1 MMFLSRKRNKKSRFK
16 LFSGNPTSASWGT
29 LIPTNVTRVVAGDD
43 FSFQPG
49 VGVQALPVVAPFMG
63 NVCVKKEYFFIPDR
77 IYNIDRQLN
86 FQGVTDTPNTVYKP
100 SMAPPIPFDISVAS
114 GETISIEV
122 SDVQTAYP
130 VGSLSA
136 IVGPGSLADYMGE
149 APGSLV
155 TGVIDLT
162 PYVGY
167 IDIYYNYYL
176 NQQYDLVPT
185 SLAGTVSDS
194 AMEYPFYLPVSALE
208 IYLRTIKTTPN
219 TSPAIREDESVSYST
234 NVSAALKAVG
244 AMGPVDFGMFGWS
257 FFTGRQSLF
266 QRGFP
271 SYYLEAWLKTSSFTD
286 AAVDVSTSGNS
297 VSMRNITFASRMQ
310 RYMDLAFA
318 GGGRNSDFYE
328 SQFDVKLSQDNT
340 CPAFLGSDS
349 FDMNVNTL
357 YQTTGFDDNSSPLGS
372 FSGQLS
378 GGTRFRRRNYH
389 FNDDGYFME
398 ITSIVPRVYYPSY
411 INPTSRQIS
420 LGQQYAPALDNIA
433 MQGLKASTVFG
444 EVQSL
449 GATNPSYANAALT
462 IPGFK
467 LQAVNYVGYEPAWSE
482 LMTAVSKPHGRLCND
497 LDYWVLSRDYGRN
510 ISHVMDSPAYSDF
523 IKAAGTYVDELSL
536 QRLTAFFKRIYVS
549 PSSCPYILCG
559 DFNYVFYDQRPTAE
573 NFILDNV
580 ADIVVFREKSKVNVA
595 TTL

>member
-1 MMFLSRKRNKKSRFK
+1 MAMMFLSRKRNKKSRFK

-29 LIPTNVTRVVAGDD
+29 LIPTNVTRVIAGDD

-49 VGVQALPVVAPFMG
+49 VGVQALPIVAPFMG

-77 IYNIDRQLN
+77 IYNIERQLN

-100 SMAPPIPFDISVAS
+100 SMAPPIPFDITAAA
-114 GETISIEV
+114 GAPIAFKV
-122 SDVQTAYP
+122 SEVQTKLP
-130 VGSLSA
+130 LGSLGD

-149 APGSLV
+149 APGSIV
-155 TGVIDLT
+155 AGVIDLT
-162 PYVGY
+162 PYIGY

-176 NQQYDLVPT
+176 NQQYNLVPT

-194 AMEYPFYLPVSALE
+194 SLEYPYYLSVSQLE
-208 IYLRTIKTTPN
+208 NYLRTIKTTPN
-219 TSPAIREDESVSYST
+219 TFPAVRENDGVSYST
-234 NVSAALKAVG
+234 NVNAALSA
-244 AMGPVDFGMFGWS
+244 VDFKVFNWA

-266 QRGFP
+266 QRAFP

-286 AAVDVSTSGNS
+286 AAVNVSTSGNS
-297 VSMRNITFASRMQ
+297 VSMRNITFSSRMQ

-328 SQFDVKLSQDNT
+328 SQFDVKLDQDNT

-357 YQTTGFDDNSSPLGS
+357 YQTTGFEDNSSPLGS

-449 GATNPSYANAALT
+449 GATTPTYASNILT
-462 IPGFK
+462 VPGFK
-467 LQAVNYVGYEPAWSE
+467 LQDVNYVGYEPAWSE

-510 ISHVMDSPAYSDF
+510 LSHVMDSVAYGDF
-523 IKAAGTYVDELSL
+523 ASAAGSKIDELSL

-559 DFNYVFYDQRPTAE
+559 DFNYVFYDQRATAE

>member
-29 LIPTNVTRVVAGDD
+29 LIPTNVTRVIAGDD

-49 VGVQALPVVAPFMG
+49 VGMQALPIVAPFLG

-100 SMAPPIPFDISVAS
+100 SMAPPIPFDISTPS
-114 GETISIEV
+114 GDAIAFSV
-122 SDVQTAYP
+122 STLQTDAP
-130 VGSLSA
+130 DESLGC

-149 APGSLV
+149 APGSVV

-162 PYVGY
+162 PYIGY

-176 NQQYDLVPT
+176 NQQYNLVPT

-194 AMEYPFYLPVSALE
+194 AMEYPYFLDVSELE
-208 IYLRTIKTTPN
+208 NYLRTIKTTPN
-219 TSPAIREDESVSYST
+219 TSPAIREDNSASYST
-234 NVSAALKAVG
+234 NVQAALNAVG
-244 AMGPVDFGMFGWS
+244 SSAFLWN

-271 SYYLEAWLKTSSFTD
+271 AYYLEAWLKTSSFTD
-286 AAVDVSTSGNS
+286 AAVDISTSGNS

-328 SQFDVKLSQDNT
+328 SQFDVKLGQDNT

-357 YQTTGFDDNSSPLGS
+357 YQTTGFEDSSSPLGA

-444 EVQSL
+444 EIQSF
-449 GATNPSYANAALT
+449 GSTNPTYSDS
-462 IPGFK
+462 IFVVPGFQ
-467 LQAVNYVGYEPAWSE
+467 LQNDNYIGYEPAWSE

-510 ISHVMDSPAYSDF
+510 LSSVMDTPAYSAF
-523 IKAAGTYVDELSL
+523 IKAAGSHVDELSL

-559 DFNYVFYDQRPTAE
+559 DFNYVFYDQRATAE

>member
-49 VGVQALPVVAPFMG
+49 VGVQALPIVAPFMG

-77 IYNIDRQLN
+77 IYNVDRQLN

-100 SMAPPIPFDISVAS
+100 SMAPPIPFDISTPS
-114 GETISIEV
+114 GGAISIPT
-122 SDVQTAYP
+122 SDLVTNLP
-130 VGSLSA
+130 HGSLGE
-136 IVGPGSLADYMGE
+136 IVAPGSLADYMGE
-149 APGSLV
+149 APGSIV

-162 PYVGY
+162 PYIGY
-167 IDIYYNYYL
+167 IDIYYNYYV
-176 NQQYDLVPT
+176 NQQYDLIPT
-185 SLAGTVSDS
+185 ALAGTVSDR
-194 AMEYPFYLPVSALE
+194 ALEYPYYLNVTDVE
-208 IYLRTIKTTPN
+208 TYLRTIKTKSIF
-219 TSPAIREDESVSYST
+219 SPAVRDGSTVSYST
-234 NVSAALKAVG
+234 NVAAALNAVD
-244 AMGPVDFGMFGWS
+244 AAESDLFGWT

-266 QRGFP
+266 QRAFP

-310 RYMDLAFA
+310 RYIDLAFA

-328 SQFDVKLSQDNT
+328 SQFDVKLNQDNT

-349 FDMNVNTL
+349 YDMNVNTL
-357 YQTTGFDDNSSPLGS
+357 YQTTGFEDNSSPLGA

-411 INPTSRQIS
+411 VNPTSRQIS

-433 MQGLKASTVFG
+433 MQGLKVSTVFG
-444 EVQSL
+444 EVQNVGVL
-449 GATNPSYANAALT
+449 NQKYANGSLD

-467 LQAVNYVGYEPAWSE
+467 LQDSKYVGYEPAWSE

-497 LDYWVLSRDYGRN
+497 LDYWVLARDYGRTL
-510 ISHVMDSPAYSDF
+510 SYVMDSTAYGDF
-523 IKAAGTYVDELSL
+523 ISAAGVHIDELSL

-559 DFNYVFYDQRPTAE
+559 DFNYVFYDQRATAE
-573 NFILDNV
+573 NFVLDNV

>member
-49 VGVQALPVVAPFMG
+49 VGVQALPIVAPFLG

-77 IYNIDRQLN
+77 IYNIERQLN
-86 FQGVTDTPNTVYKP
+86 FQGITDAPNTVYKP
-100 SMAPPIPFDISVAS
+100 SMAPPIPFDINLQA
-114 GETISIEV
+114 GDKIDISV
-122 SDVQTAYP
+122 SDVSSNLPTKNF
-130 VGSLSA
+130 GC

-149 APGSLV
+149 APGSIV
-155 TGVIDLT
+155 AGVIDLT
-162 PYVGY
+162 PYIGY

-194 AMEYPFYLPVSALE
+194 ALEYPYYLSVSELE
-208 IYLRTIKTTPN
+208 GYLRTIKTTPN
-219 TSPAIREDESVSYST
+219 TYPAVREDSSFSYST
-234 NVSAALKAVG
+234 NVAAAMKVVG
-244 AMGPVDFGMFGWS
+244 SQAFSWY
-257 FFTGRQSLF
+257 FFTSRASLF

-271 SYYLEAWLKTSSFTD
+271 SYYLEAWLKTSSFVD
-286 AAVDVSTSGNS
+286 AAVDVSASGNS

-318 GGGRNSDFYE
+318 GGGRNSEFYE
-328 SQFDVKLSQDNT
+328 SQFDVKLDQDNA

-357 YQTTGFDDNSSPLGS
+357 YQTTGFEDNSSPLGS

-411 INPTSRQIS
+411 VNPTSRQIS

-449 GATNPSYANAALT
+449 GATNPTYVNSVLS

-467 LQAVNYVGYEPAWSE
+467 VQSLDYVGYEPAWSE

-510 ISHVMDSPAYSDF
+510 LSHVMDSAAYGNFVS
-523 IKAAGTYVDELSL
+523 AAGSYVDELSL
-536 QRLTAFFKRIYVS
+536 QRLTAFLKRIYIS

-559 DFNYVFYDQRPTAE
+559 DFNYVFYDQRATAE

>member
-1 MMFLSRKRNKKSRFK
+1 MAMMFLSRKRNKKSRFK
-16 LFSGNPTSASWGT
+16 LFSGSPTSASWGT
-29 LIPTNVTRVVAGDD
+29 LIPTNVTRVIAGDD

-49 VGVQALPVVAPFMG
+49 VGVQALPIVAPFMG
-63 NVCVKKEYFFIPDR
+63 NVCIKKEYFFIPDR
-77 IYNIDRQLN
+77 IYNVERQLN
-86 FQGVTDTPNTVYKP
+86 FQGVTDTPNAVYKP
-100 SMAPPIPFDISVAS
+100 SMAPPIPFDIGNPS
-114 GETISIEV
+114 GGKIDISV
-122 SDVQTAYP
+122 SDLQTDQP
-130 VGSLSA
+130 LKSLGY

-149 APGSLV
+149 APGSIV

-162 PYVGY
+162 PYIGY
-167 IDIYYNYYL
+167 MDIYYNYYL
-176 NQQYDLVPT
+176 NQQYDLIPT
-185 SLAGTVSDS
+185 SLAGTVADS
-194 AMEYPFYLPVSALE
+194 VLEYPYYLTVSELE
-208 IYLRTIKTTPN
+208 VYLRTIKTISN
-219 TSPAIREDESVSYST
+219 ISPAVRADDSVSYST
-234 NVSAALKAVG
+234 NVQAALDAVKSE
-244 AMGPVDFGMFGWS
+244 AFGWN

-271 SYYLEAWLKTSSFTD
+271 SYYLEAWLKTSSFVD

-328 SQFDVKLSQDNT
+328 SQFDVKLNQDST
-340 CPAFLGSDS
+340 CPVFLGSDS

-357 YQTTGFDDNSSPLGS
+357 YQTTGFEDSSSPLGA

-444 EVQSL
+444 EVQNV
-449 GATNPSYANAALT
+449 GVQNQSYANSVFT

-467 LQAVNYVGYEPAWSE
+467 MQNLNYVGYEPAWSE

-510 ISHVMDSPAYSDF
+510 LSYIMDTPAYQEF
-523 IKAAGTYVDELSL
+523 IAAAVPHADELSL
-536 QRLTAFFKRIYVS
+536 QRLTAFFKRIYVN

-559 DFNYVFYDQRPTAE
+559 DFNYVFYDQRATAE

>member
-29 LIPTNVTRVVAGDD
+29 LIPTNVTRVIAGDD

-49 VGVQALPVVAPFMG
+49 VGVQALPIVAPFMG

-77 IYNIDRQLN
+77 IYNVDRQLN

-100 SMAPPIPFDISVAS
+100 SIAPPIPFDTSISS
-114 GETISIEV
+114 GAPINISV
-122 SDVQTAYP
+122 SDVQTDFP
-130 VGSLSA
+130 LGTLGD

-149 APGSLV
+149 APGSIV
-155 TGVIDLT
+155 TSVIDLT
-162 PYVGY
+162 PYIGY

-176 NQQYDLVPT
+176 NQQYDLAPT

-194 AMEYPFYLPVSALE
+194 ALEYPYYLTVSELE
-208 IYLRTIKTTPN
+208 TYLRNIKTKSI
-219 TSPAIREDESVSYST
+219 TSPAVRTGKTVSYSA
-234 NVSAALKAVG
+234 NVRDALNAVG
-244 AMGPVDFGMFGWS
+244 SRAFTWS

-266 QRGFP
+266 QRSFP
-271 SYYLEAWLKTSSFTD
+271 SYYLEAWLKTSSFVD

-349 FDMNVNTL
+349 FDMNVNAL
-357 YQTTGFDDNSSPLGS
+357 YQTTGFEDNSSPLGA

-444 EVQSL
+444 EVQNL
-449 GATNPSYANAALT
+449 GATAVSYANYTLT
-462 IPGFK
+462 VPGFK
-467 LQAVNYVGYEPAWSE
+467 TQDLNYVGYEPAWSE

-510 ISHVMDSPAYSDF
+510 LASVMDSKAYGDF
-523 IKAAGTYVDELSL
+523 ISAAGVYVDELSL

>member
-49 VGVQALPVVAPFMG
+49 VGVQALPIVAPFMG
-63 NVCVKKEYFFIPDR
+63 SVCVKKEYFFIPDR
-77 IYNIDRQLN
+77 IYNVDRQLN

-100 SMAPPIPFDISVAS
+100 SMAPPIPFDVSLPTGDKVDIR
-114 GETISIEV
+114 V
-122 SDVQTAYP
+122 SDVQTDLPEA
-130 VGSLSA
+130 SLGF

-149 APGSLV
+149 APGSIV
-155 TGVIDLT
+155 AGVIDLT
-162 PYVGY
+162 PYIGY

-176 NQQYDLVPT
+176 NQQYNLVPT
-185 SLAGTVSDS
+185 SLAGTVADS
-194 AMEYPFYLPVSALE
+194 ALVYPYFLEVSELE
-208 IYLRTIKTTPN
+208 NYLRTIKTTPN
-219 TSPAIREDESVSYST
+219 TSPAIREDDGASYST
-234 NVSAALKAVG
+234 NVGAALNAINSE
-244 AMGPVDFGMFGWS
+244 AFLWN

-286 AAVDVSTSGNS
+286 AAVDVSVSGNS

-357 YQTTGFDDNSSPLGS
+357 YQTTGFEDSSSPLGA

-444 EVQSL
+444 EVQNL
-449 GATNPSYANAALT
+449 GANSVTYANFILS

-467 LQAVNYVGYEPAWSE
+467 AEHLNYVGYEPAWSE
-482 LMTAVSKPHGRLCND
+482 LMTAVSKPHGRLCGD

-510 ISHVMDSPAYSDF
+510 LVSVMDTPAYRDF

-573 NFILDNV
+573 NFVLDNV

>member
-49 VGVQALPVVAPFMG
+49 VGVQALPIVAPFMG
-63 NVCVKKEYFFIPDR
+63 NVSVRKEYFFIPDR
-77 IYNIDRQLN
+77 IYNVERQLN

-100 SMAPPIPFDISVAS
+100 SMAPPIPFEISSVS
-114 GETISIEV
+114 GGAVVISV
-122 SDVQTAYP
+122 SDVQTNVP
-130 VGSLSA
+130 SGSLGE

-149 APGSLV
+149 APGSIV

-162 PYVGY
+162 PYIGY

-185 SLAGTVSDS
+185 SLAGTVSDR
-194 AMEYPFYLPVSALE
+194 AMEYPYYLSVSQLE
-208 IYLRTIKTTPN
+208 NYLLAIKTKPN
-219 TSPAIREDESVSYST
+219 TFPAIREDSSASYSA
-234 NVSAALKAVG
+234 NVEAALKAVDYK
-244 AMGPVDFGMFGWS
+244 VFDWD

-286 AAVDVSTSGNS
+286 AAIDVSTSGNS

-310 RYMDLAFA
+310 RYVDLAFA

-328 SQFDVKLSQDNT
+328 SQFDVKLNQDNT

-357 YQTTGFDDNSSPLGS
+357 YQTTGFEDNSSPLGA

-444 EVQSL
+444 EVQNIGVL
-449 GATNPSYANAALT
+449 NPSYADNAFT
-462 IPGFK
+462 VPGFK
-467 LQAVNYVGYEPAWSE
+467 LQESQYVGYEPAWSE

-497 LDYWVLSRDYGRN
+497 LDYWVLSRDYGR
-510 ISHVMDSPAYSDF
+510 SLSYVMDSVPYHNF
-523 IKAAGTYVDELSL
+523 ISAAGSNIDELSL
-536 QRLTAFFKRIYVS
+536 QRLATFFRRIYVS

-559 DFNYVFYDQRPTAE
+559 DFNYVFYDQRATAE

>member
-29 LIPTNVTRVVAGDD
+29 LIPTNVTRVIAGDD

-49 VGVQALPVVAPFMG
+49 VGVQALPIVAPFMG

-77 IYNIDRQLN
+77 IYNVDRQLN

-100 SMAPPIPFDISVAS
+100 SIAPPIPFDTGNPSGGKLDIS
-114 GETISIEV
+114 V
-122 SDVQTAYP
+122 SDVQTDFP
-130 VGSLSA
+130 LGSLSSV
-136 IVGPGSLADYMGE
+136 VGPGSLADYMGE
-149 APGSLV
+149 APGSIV
-155 TGVIDLT
+155 TGVVDLT
-162 PYVGY
+162 PYIGY

-185 SLAGTVSDS
+185 SLAGTVSDREE
-194 AMEYPFYLPVSALE
+194 EYPYYLTVSELE
-208 IYLRTIKTTPN
+208 TYLRNIKTKSII
-219 TSPAIREDESVSYST
+219 SPAIREDNSVSYST
-234 NVSAALKAVG
+234 NVAAALNAVGSAA
-244 AMGPVDFGMFGWS
+244 FYWS

-271 SYYLEAWLKTSSFTD
+271 SYYLEAWLKTSSFVD

-328 SQFDVKLSQDNT
+328 SQFDVKLNQDNT

-357 YQTTGFDDNSSPLGS
+357 YQTTGFEDNSSPLGA

-444 EVQSL
+444 EVQNV
-449 GATNPSYANAALT
+449 GTNTTSYANSTLT

-467 LQAVNYVGYEPAWSE
+467 IQNLNYVGYEPAWSE

-510 ISHVMDSPAYSDF
+510 LSYIMDSKAYSDF
-523 IKAAGTYVDELSL
+523 VSAAGTYVDELSL
-536 QRLTAFFKRIYVS
+536 QRLTALFKRIYVS

-573 NFILDNV
+573 NFVLDNV

>member
-29 LIPTNVTRVVAGDD
+29 LIPTNVTRVIAGDD

-49 VGVQALPVVAPFMG
+49 VGVQALPIVAPFMG

-77 IYNIDRQLN
+77 IYNVDRQLN

-100 SMAPPIPFDISVAS
+100 SIAPPIPFDTSVAL
-114 GETISIEV
+114 GDTIDIAV
-122 SDVQTAYP
+122 TDMQTDLP
-130 VGSLSA
+130 EGSLST

-149 APGSLV
+149 APGSIV
-155 TGVIDLT
+155 AGIVDLT
-162 PYVGY
+162 PYIGY

-194 AMEYPFYLPVSALE
+194 AMDYPYYLSVSQLE
-208 IYLRTIKTTPN
+208 VYLRTIKTVRN
-219 TSPAIREDESVSYST
+219 TFPATRESASESYSS
-234 NVSAALKAVG
+234 NVVAALDALDYKAF
-244 AMGPVDFGMFGWS
+244 DWKY
-257 FFTGRQSLF
+257 FTGRQSLF

-271 SYYLEAWLKTSSFTD
+271 SYYLEAWLKTSSFVD
-286 AAVDVSTSGNS
+286 AAVDVSASGNS

-328 SQFDVKLSQDNT
+328 SQFDVKLNQDNT

-357 YQTTGFDDNSSPLGS
+357 YQTTGFEDSSSPLGA

-449 GATNPSYANAALT
+449 GSTTAIYVNAKLT

-467 LQAVNYVGYEPAWSE
+467 LQDLNYVGYEPAWSE

-510 ISHVMDSPAYSDF
+510 ISSVMDTPAYKQF
-523 IKAAGTYVDELSL
+523 ITAAGSHVDELAL

-573 NFILDNV
+573 NFVLDNV

>member
-49 VGVQALPVVAPFMG
+49 VGVQALPIVAPFMG

-100 SMAPPIPFDISVAS
+100 SIAPPIPFDISVAS
-114 GETISIEV
+114 GESIDIRV
-122 SDVQTAYP
+122 FDVQTNLPLGAL
-130 VGSLSA
+130 GD
-136 IVGPGSLADYMGE
+136 IVGPSSLADYMGE
-149 APGSLV
+149 APGSIV

-162 PYVGY
+162 PYIGY

-185 SLAGTVSDS
+185 SLAGTVSDT
-194 AMEYPFYLPVSALE
+194 AMEYPYYLTVSELE
-208 IYLRTIKTTPN
+208 TYLRTIKTQPN
-219 TSPAIREDESVSYST
+219 ISPAIREDDSVSYST
-234 NVSAALKAVG
+234 NVQAALNA
-244 AMGPVDFGMFGWS
+244 VDFKAFTWN

-271 SYYLEAWLKTSSFTD
+271 AYYLEAWLKTSSFTD
-286 AAVDVSTSGNS
+286 AAIDVSTSGNS

-349 FDMNVNTL
+349 FDMNVNAL
-357 YQTTGFDDNSSPLGS
+357 YQTTGFDDSSSPLGS

-444 EVQSL
+444 EVQNI
-449 GATNPSYANAALT
+449 GAVDVSYNNHILT

-467 LQAVNYVGYEPAWSE
+467 TQDLDYVGYEPAWSE

-497 LDYWVLSRDYGRN
+497 LDYWVVSRDYGRN
-510 ISHVMDSPAYSDF
+510 LSSVMDSKAYGDF
-523 IKAAGTYVDELSL
+523 IAAAGTGIDELSL

-559 DFNYVFYDQRPTAE
+559 DFNYVFYDQRATAE
-573 NFILDNV
+573 NFVLDNV

>member
-49 VGVQALPVVAPFMG
+49 VGVQALPIVAPFMG

-77 IYNIDRQLN
+77 IYNVDRQLN

-100 SMAPPIPFDISVAS
+100 SMAPQIPFNIGIPSDAIAFSVS
-114 GETISIEV
+114 SL
-122 SDVQTAYP
+122 QTDLP
-130 VGSLSA
+130 GGSLGS

-149 APGSLV
+149 APGSIV

-162 PYVGY
+162 PYIGY

-194 AMEYPFYLPVSALE
+194 AMEYPYYLSVSELE
-208 IYLRTIKTTPN
+208 NYLRTIKTTPN
-219 TSPAIREDESVSYST
+219 TFPAIREDNSASYST
-234 NVSAALKAVG
+234 NVDAALKAVSSE
-244 AMGPVDFGMFGWS
+244 AFLWN

-286 AAVDVSTSGNS
+286 AAVDISTSGNS

-357 YQTTGFDDNSSPLGS
+357 YQTTGFEDSSSPLGA

-449 GATNPSYANAALT
+449 GATNSTYSGNVLVV
-462 IPGFK
+462 PGFTVQN
-467 LQAVNYVGYEPAWSE
+467 LNYVGYEPAWSE

-510 ISHVMDSPAYSDF
+510 LASVMDSKAYRDF
-523 IKAAGTYVDELSL
+523 IAAAGTGVNELAL

-559 DFNYVFYDQRPTAE
+559 DFNYVFYDQRATAE
-573 NFILDNV
+573 NFVLDNV

>member
-29 LIPTNVTRVVAGDD
+29 LIPTNVTRVIAGDD

-49 VGVQALPVVAPFMG
+49 VGVQALPIVAPFMG
-63 NVCVKKEYFFIPDR
+63 SVCVKKEYFFIPDR
-77 IYNIDRQLN
+77 IYNVDRQLN
-86 FQGVTDTPNTVYKP
+86 FQGVTDAPNTVYKP
-100 SMAPPIPFDISVAS
+100 SMAPPIPFDITSSSGDTIIFSV
-114 GETISIEV
+114 GTL
-122 SDVQTAYP
+122 QTDAP
-130 VGSLSA
+130 GGSLGQ

-149 APGSLV
+149 APGSIV

-162 PYVGY
+162 PYIGY
-167 IDIYYNYYL
+167 LDIYYNYYL

-194 AMEYPFYLPVSALE
+194 MLDYPYYLSVSDLE
-208 IYLRTIKTTPN
+208 GYLRTIKTTPN
-219 TSPAIREDESVSYST
+219 TSPAVRADDSASYST
-234 NVSAALKAVG
+234 NVDAALKTINSEA
-244 AMGPVDFGMFGWS
+244 FSWN

-271 SYYLEAWLKTSSFTD
+271 SYYLEAWLKTSSFVN

-328 SQFDVKLSQDNT
+328 SQFDVKLNQDNT

-357 YQTTGFDDNSSPLGS
+357 YQTTGFEDSTSPLGA

-444 EVQSL
+444 EVQNL
-449 GATNPSYANAALT
+449 GATNPTYTDHNFVV
-462 IPGFK
+462 PGFK
-467 LQAVNYVGYEPAWSE
+467 TQSLNYVGYEPAWSE

-510 ISHVMDSPAYSDF
+510 ISHIMDTPAYEQF
-523 IKAAGTYVDELSL
+523 ISAAGTHINELSL
-536 QRLTAFFKRIYVS
+536 QRLTAFFKRIYIS

-559 DFNYVFYDQRPTAE
+559 DFNYVFYDQRSTAE
-573 NFILDNV
+573 NFVLDNV

>member
-29 LIPTNVTRVVAGDD
+29 LIPTNLTRVIAGDD

-49 VGVQALPVVAPFMG
+49 VGVQALPIVAPFLG

-77 IYNIDRQLN
+77 IYNIERQLN

-100 SMAPPIPFDISVAS
+100 SMAPPIPFDIANPS
-114 GETISIEV
+114 GAAVSFSV
-122 SDVQTAYP
+122 SDLQTNLP
-130 VGSLSA
+130 GESFGSVVA
-136 IVGPGSLADYMGE
+136 PGSLADYMGE
-149 APGSLV
+149 APGSIV
-155 TGVIDLT
+155 TGVVDLT

-167 IDIYYNYYL
+167 LDIYYNYYL
-176 NQQYDLVPT
+176 NQQYNLAPT
-185 SLAGTVSDS
+185 SLAGTESES
-194 AMEYPFYLPVSALE
+194 AVEYPYYLDVSELE

-219 TSPAIREDESVSYST
+219 TSPAIREDSSVSYST
-234 NVSAALKAVG
+234 NVGAAVKALSARAFTW
-244 AMGPVDFGMFGWS
+244 D

-266 QRGFP
+266 QRSFP
-271 SYYLEAWLKTSSFTD
+271 SYYLEAWLKTSHFTD

-328 SQFDVKLSQDNT
+328 SQFDVKLDQDNT

-357 YQTTGFDDNSSPLGS
+357 YQTTGFEDNSSPLGA

-449 GATNPSYANAALT
+449 GAPDPSFNNSVFAV
-462 IPGFK
+462 PGFK
-467 LQAVNYVGYEPAWSE
+467 LQNINYVGYEPAWSE

-510 ISHVMDSPAYSDF
+510 LSSVMDTPAYRDF
-523 IKAAGTYVDELSL
+523 VSAAGSYIDELSL

-559 DFNYVFYDQRPTAE
+559 DFNYVFYDQRATAE

>member
-49 VGVQALPVVAPFMG
+49 VGVQALPIVAPFMG

-77 IYNIDRQLN
+77 IYNVDRQLN
-86 FQGVTDTPNTVYKP
+86 FQGVTDVPNTVYKP
-100 SMAPPIPFDISVAS
+100 SVAPPVPFDIYNSA
-114 GETISIEV
+114 GAKIDISV
-122 SDVQTAYP
+122 SDVQTDLP
-130 VGSLSA
+130 LGSLGN
-136 IVGPGSLADYMGE
+136 IVAPGSLADYMGE
-149 APGSLV
+149 APGSIV
-155 TGVIDLT
+155 TGVVDLT
-162 PYVGY
+162 PYIGY

-194 AMEYPFYLPVSALE
+194 ANEYPYYLSVFELE
-208 IYLRTIKTTPN
+208 TYLRNIKTKSN
-219 TSPAIREDESVSYST
+219 TSPAVRESTSASYST
-234 NVSAALKAVG
+234 NVQAALNAVDSE
-244 AMGPVDFGMFGWS
+244 AFTWN

-266 QRGFP
+266 QRGFS
-271 SYYLEAWLKTSSFTD
+271 SYYLEAWLKTSSFTN
-286 AAVDVSTSGNS
+286 AAVDVSTSGS
-297 VSMRNITFASRMQ
+297 TVSMRNITFASRMQ

-357 YQTTGFDDNSSPLGS
+357 YQTTGFEDNSSPLGA

-411 INPTSRQIS
+411 INPTSRQIC

-433 MQGLKASTVFG
+433 MQGLKTSTVFG
-444 EVQSL
+444 EVQNL
-449 GATNPSYANAALT
+449 GTVTTSYANSVLS

-467 LQAVNYVGYEPAWSE
+467 MAGNKYVGYEPAWSE

-510 ISHVMDSPAYSDF
+510 LSYVMDSKAYGDF
-523 IKAAGTYVDELSL
+523 VSAAGTHVDELSL

-559 DFNYVFYDQRPTAE
+559 DFNYVFYDQRATAE
-573 NFILDNV
+573 NFVLDNV

>member
-29 LIPTNVTRVVAGDD
+29 LIPTNLTRVIAGDD

-49 VGVQALPVVAPFMG
+49 VGVQALPIVAPFMG

-77 IYNIDRQLN
+77 IYNIERQLN

-100 SMAPPIPFDISVAS
+100 SMAPPIPFDTSVAS
-114 GETISIEV
+114 GEEVSIPV
-122 SDVQTAYP
+122 SDVQTNLPLGAL
-130 VGSLSA
+130 GD
-136 IVGPGSLADYMGE
+136 IVAPGSLADYMGE
-149 APGSLV
+149 APGSIV
-155 TGVIDLT
+155 TGVLDLT
-162 PYVGY
+162 PYIGY

-194 AMEYPFYLPVSALE
+194 ALEYPYYLTVSDLE
-208 IYLRTIKTTPN
+208 NYLRTIKTTPN
-219 TSPAIREDESVSYST
+219 TSPAIREDDSASYST
-234 NVSAALKAVG
+234 NVEAALKAVAFG
-244 AMGPVDFGMFGWS
+244 AFDWH

-266 QRGFP
+266 QRAFP
-271 SYYLEAWLKTSSFTD
+271 SYYLEVWLKTSSFTD

-318 GGGRNSDFYE
+318 GGSRNSDFYE
-328 SQFDVKLSQDNT
+328 SQFDVKLDQDNT

-357 YQTTGFDDNSSPLGS
+357 YQTTGFEDNSSPLGA

-449 GATNPSYANAALT
+449 GATNPTFATNSLVV
-462 IPGFK
+462 PGFK
-467 LQAVNYVGYEPAWSE
+467 TQDLNYVGYEPAWSE

-510 ISHVMDSPAYSDF
+510 LSHVMDSVAYGDF
-523 IKAAGTYVDELSL
+523 VSAAGSYIDELSL

-559 DFNYVFYDQRPTAE
+559 DFNYVFYDQRATAE

>member
-49 VGVQALPVVAPFMG
+49 VGVQALPIVAPFMG
-63 NVCVKKEYFFIPDR
+63 SVCVKKEYFFIPDR
-77 IYNIDRQLN
+77 IYNVDRQLN

-100 SMAPPIPFDISVAS
+100 SIAPPIPFDISVAS
-114 GETISIEV
+114 GEVIDIPV
-122 SDVQTAYP
+122 SDVQTNLPPGAL
-130 VGSLSA
+130 GD
-136 IVGPGSLADYMGE
+136 IVGPSSLADYMGE
-149 APGSLV
+149 APGSIV

-162 PYVGY
+162 PYIGY

-194 AMEYPFYLPVSALE
+194 AMEYPYYLTVSELE
-208 IYLRTIKTTPN
+208 TYLRNIKTKSN
-219 TSPAIREDESVSYST
+219 ISPAIREDDSASYST
-234 NVSAALKAVG
+234 NVQAALNAIDSE
-244 AMGPVDFGMFGWS
+244 AFTWN

-271 SYYLEAWLKTSSFTD
+271 SYYLEAWLKTSRFTD
-286 AAVDVSTSGNS
+286 ATVDVSTSGNS

-357 YQTTGFDDNSSPLGS
+357 YQTTGFEDNSSPLGA

-449 GATNPSYANAALT
+449 GAVATSYVNSTLS

-467 LQAVNYVGYEPAWSE
+467 TQDLNYVGYEPAWSE

-510 ISHVMDSPAYSDF
+510 LSSVMDTPAYSDF
-523 IKAAGTYVDELSL
+523 IKAAGTSVDELSL

-559 DFNYVFYDQRPTAE
+559 DFNYVFYDQRATAE
-573 NFILDNV
+573 NFVLDNV

>member
-16 LFSGNPTSASWGT
+16 LFSGNPTSAGWGT

-49 VGVQALPVVAPFMG
+49 VGVQALPIVAPFMG

-100 SMAPPIPFDISVAS
+100 SMAPPIPFDINKASGDAISFSVAS
-114 GETISIEV
+114 L
-122 SDVQTAYP
+122 QTDSP
-130 VGSLSA
+130 SGSLGL
-136 IVGPGSLADYMGE
+136 IVAPGSLADYMGE
-149 APGSLV
+149 APGSVV

-162 PYVGY
+162 PYIGY
-167 IDIYYNYYL
+167 YDIYYNYYL
-176 NQQYDLVPT
+176 NQQYDLIPT

-194 AMEYPFYLPVSALE
+194 STEFPYYLTVFELE
-208 IYLRTIKTTPN
+208 TYLRNIKTKQN
-219 TSPAIREDESVSYST
+219 FSPAIRKDKSVSYST
-234 NVSAALKAVG
+234 NVQAALNAVDSE
-244 AMGPVDFGMFGWS
+244 AFRWP
-257 FFTGRQSLF
+257 FFTGRQSLL
-266 QRGFP
+266 QRGFS
-271 SYYLEAWLKTSSFTD
+271 SYYLEAWLKTSSFVD
-286 AAVDVSTSGNS
+286 AAVDVPSVVS
-297 VSMRNITFASRMQ
+297 VSMRNISFASRMQ

-349 FDMNVNTL
+349 FDMNVNAL
-357 YQTTGFDDNSSPLGS
+357 YQTTGFEDSSSPLGS

-433 MQGLKASTVFG
+433 VQGLKVSTVFG

-449 GATNPSYANAALT
+449 GATSPTYSSSTLVV
-462 IPGFK
+462 PGFK
-467 LQAVNYVGYEPAWSE
+467 TQALNYVGYEPAWSE

-510 ISHVMDSPAYSDF
+510 ISSVMDSPAYSQF
-523 IKAAGTYVDELSL
+523 IAAAGSHVDELAL

-559 DFNYVFYDQRPTAE
+559 DFNYVFYDQRATAE

>member
-49 VGVQALPVVAPFMG
+49 VGVQALPIVAPFMG
-63 NVCVKKEYFFIPDR
+63 SVCVKKEYFFIPDR
-77 IYNIDRQLN
+77 IYNVERQLN
-86 FQGVTDTPNTVYKP
+86 FQGITDTPNTVYKP
-100 SMAPPIPFDISVAS
+100 SMAPPVPFDLANPAGDEVA
-114 GETISIEV
+114 ILV
-122 SDVQTAYP
+122 SALQTDAP
-130 VGSLSA
+130 HGSLGS

-149 APGSLV
+149 APGSIV

-162 PYVGY
+162 PYIGY
-167 IDIYYNYYL
+167 MDIYYNYYL
-176 NQQYDLVPT
+176 NQQYDLIPT
-185 SLAGTVSDS
+185 SLAGTVAD
-194 AMEYPFYLPVSALE
+194 SALE
-208 IYLRTIKTTPN
+208 YPYYLTVSELETYLRTIKTTPN
-219 TSPAIREDESVSYST
+219 THPAIREDSSASFST
-234 NVSAALKAVG
+234 NVDAAQKAVESE
-244 AMGPVDFGMFGWS
+244 AFHWN

-328 SQFDVKLSQDNT
+328 SQFDVKLNQDST
-340 CPAFLGSDS
+340 CPVFLGSDS

-357 YQTTGFDDNSSPLGS
+357 YQTTGFEDNSSPLGA

-411 INPTSRQIS
+411 INPTSRQVS

-444 EVQSL
+444 EVQSF
-449 GATNPSYANAALT
+449 GATNPTYLNSVLHV
-462 IPGFK
+462 PGFK
-467 LQAVNYVGYEPAWSE
+467 LQDTNYVGYEPAWSE

-510 ISHVMDSPAYSDF
+510 LSSVMDTSAYKEF
-523 IKAAGTYVDELSL
+523 IEAVGTYVDELSL
-536 QRLTAFFKRIYVS
+536 QRLTAFFKRIYVR

-559 DFNYVFYDQRPTAE
+559 DFNYVFYDQRATAE
-573 NFILDNV
+573 NFVLDNV

>member
-49 VGVQALPVVAPFMG
+49 VGVQALPIVAPFMG

-77 IYNIDRQLN
+77 IYNIERQLN

-100 SMAPPIPFDISVAS
+100 SMAPPIPFDIAVPAGAS
-114 GETISIEV
+114 INIKV
-122 SDVQTAYP
+122 SDVQTALP
-130 VGSLSA
+130 LGSLGN

-149 APGSLV
+149 APGSIV

-162 PYVGY
+162 PYIGY
-167 IDIYYNYYL
+167 IDIFYNYYL

-194 AMEYPFYLPVSALE
+194 ALEYPYYLDVRELE
-208 IYLRTIKTTPN
+208 VYLRTIKTTPN
-219 TSPAIREDESVSYST
+219 TFPAVREDDSASYST
-234 NVSAALKAVG
+234 NVEVALNAVNSE
-244 AMGPVDFGMFGWS
+244 AFMWN

-266 QRGFP
+266 QRAFP

-328 SQFDVKLSQDNT
+328 SQFDVKLDQDNT

-357 YQTTGFDDNSSPLGS
+357 YQTTGFEDNSSPLGA

-398 ITSIVPRVYYPSY
+398 ITSIVPRVYYSSY

-444 EVQSL
+444 EVQNL
-449 GATNPSYANAALT
+449 GATTPTYASSVLT

-467 LQAVNYVGYEPAWSE
+467 LQDVNYIGYEPAWSE
-482 LMTAVSKPHGRLCND
+482 LMTAVSKSHGRLCND

-510 ISHVMDSPAYSDF
+510 ISHVMDSKAYGDF
-523 IKAAGTYVDELSL
+523 VSAAGSHIDELSL

-559 DFNYVFYDQRPTAE
+559 DFNYVFYDQRATAE

>member
-29 LIPTNVTRVVAGDD
+29 LIPTNVTRVIAGDD

-49 VGVQALPVVAPFMG
+49 VGVQALPIVAPFMG
-63 NVCVKKEYFFIPDR
+63 SVCVKKEYFFIPDR
-77 IYNIDRQLN
+77 IYNIERQLN
-86 FQGVTDTPNTVYKP
+86 FQGVTDTPNTVFKP
-100 SMAPPIPFDISVAS
+100 SMAPPIPFDIDLPAGDKINISVA
-114 GETISIEV
+114 
-122 SDVQTAYP
+122 DVQTELP
-130 VGSLSA
+130 LESLGN

-149 APGSLV
+149 APGSIV

-162 PYVGY
+162 PYIGY
-167 IDIYYNYYL
+167 ADIYYNYYL

-185 SLAGTVSDS
+185 SLAGTKSDS
-194 AMEYPFYLPVSALE
+194 ATEYPYYLSVSELE
-208 IYLRTIKTTPN
+208 AYLRTIKTTPN
-219 TSPAIREDESVSYST
+219 TSQAFRQDKSATYST
-234 NVSAALKAVG
+234 NVQKALQAIRG
-244 AMGPVDFGMFGWS
+244 SDAFTWN

-271 SYYLEAWLKTSSFTD
+271 SYYLEAWLKTSSFVD
-286 AAVDVSTSGNS
+286 AAVDVSVSGTS

-328 SQFDVKLSQDNT
+328 SQFDVKLDQDNT

-357 YQTTGFDDNSSPLGS
+357 YQTTGFEDSSSPLGA

-444 EVQSL
+444 EVHSL
-449 GATNPSYANAALT
+449 GATNPSYANSILT

-467 LQAVNYVGYEPAWSE
+467 MQDSNYIGYEPAWSE

-510 ISHVMDSPAYSDF
+510 ISHVMDSAAYKEF
-523 IKAAGTYVDELSL
+523 IAAAGQYAEELSL
-536 QRLTAFFKRIYVS
+536 QRLTAFLKRIYVS

>member
-49 VGVQALPVVAPFMG
+49 VGVQALPIVAPFMG

-86 FQGVTDTPNTVYKP
+86 FQGVTDTPNAVYKP
-100 SMAPPIPFDISVAS
+100 SIAPPMPYDPTIPS
-114 GETISIEV
+114 GEEIAISFT
-122 SDVQTAYP
+122 DMQTKNP
-130 VGSLSA
+130 SGDLSM
-136 IVGPGSLADYMGE
+136 IVAPGSLADYMGE
-149 APGSLV
+149 APGSIV
-155 TGVIDLT
+155 VDVIDLT
-162 PYVGY
+162 PYIGY

-176 NQQYDLVPT
+176 HQQYSLVPT

-194 AMEYPFYLPVSALE
+194 ALEYPYYLDVSELE
-208 IYLRTIKTTPN
+208 NYLRTIKTTPN
-219 TSPAIREDESVSYST
+219 TSPAIREDSSASYST
-234 NVSAALKAVG
+234 NVQAAINAVG
-244 AMGPVDFGMFGWS
+244 SSAFMWP
-257 FFTGRQSLF
+257 FFAGRQSLF
-266 QRGFP
+266 QRAFP
-271 SYYLEAWLKTSSFTD
+271 SYYLEAWLKTSSFID
-286 AAVDVSTSGNS
+286 AAVDVSVSGNS

-357 YQTTGFDDNSSPLGS
+357 YQTTGFDNNSSPLGS

-444 EVQSL
+444 ETQNLDATTVRYTTPSL
-449 GATNPSYANAALT
+449 V
-462 IPGFK
+462 IPGFRV
-467 LQAVNYVGYEPAWSE
+467 QDAYIGYEPAWSE

-497 LDYWVLSRDYGRN
+497 LDYWVLTRDYGRN
-510 ISHVMDSPAYSDF
+510 ISYIMDTKAYQDF
-523 IKAAGTYVDELSL
+523 VAAAGDSIEELSL
-536 QRLTAFFKRIYVS
+536 QRLTAFFKRIYDS

-559 DFNYVFYDQRPTAE
+559 DFNYVFYDQRATAE

>member
-29 LIPTNVTRVVAGDD
+29 LIPTNVTRVIAGDD

-49 VGVQALPVVAPFMG
+49 VGVQALPIVAPFMG

-77 IYNIDRQLN
+77 IYNVERQLN
-86 FQGVTDTPNTVYKP
+86 FQGITDTPNTVYKP
-100 SMAPPIPFDISVAS
+100 SMAPPIPFDISISS
-114 GETISIEV
+114 GEVITIPV
-122 SDVQTAYP
+122 SDLQTNLP
-130 VGSLSA
+130 LGCLGE

-149 APGSLV
+149 APGSIV

-162 PYVGY
+162 PYIGY

-185 SLAGTVSDS
+185 SLAGTVSDR
-194 AMEYPFYLPVSALE
+194 AMEYPYYLATLE
-208 IYLRTIKTTPN
+208 LENYLRNIKTIPN
-219 TSPAIREDESVSYST
+219 TSPAIRSDDSVSYST
-234 NVSAALKAVG
+234 NVQAALNAIDTQ
-244 AMGPVDFGMFGWS
+244 AFTWN

-266 QRGFP
+266 QRAFP
-271 SYYLEAWLKTSSFTD
+271 SYYLEAWLKTSHFTD

-357 YQTTGFDDNSSPLGS
+357 YQTTGFEDNSSPLGA

-444 EVQSL
+444 EVQNL
-449 GATNPSYANAALT
+449 GAVAPTYSGSALT

-467 LQAVNYVGYEPAWSE
+467 TQDLNYVGYEPAWSE

-510 ISHVMDSPAYSDF
+510 LSYVMDSKAYGDF
-523 IKAAGTYVDELSL
+523 ISAAGTHIDELSL
-536 QRLTAFFKRIYVS
+536 QRLTAFFKRIYES

-559 DFNYVFYDQRPTAE
+559 DFNYVFYDQRATAE
-573 NFILDNV
+573 NFVLDNV

>member
-29 LIPTNVTRVVAGDD
+29 LIPTNVTRVIAGDD

-49 VGVQALPVVAPFMG
+49 VGVQALPIVAPFMG
-63 NVCVKKEYFFIPDR
+63 NVCIKKEYFFIPDR
-77 IYNIDRQLN
+77 IYNVDRQLN

-100 SMAPPIPFDISVAS
+100 SMAPPIPFDTGNPSGGKIDIS
-114 GETISIEV
+114 V
-122 SDVQTAYP
+122 SDVQTGLP
-130 VGSLSA
+130 LKSLGY

-149 APGSLV
+149 APGSIV

-162 PYVGY
+162 PYIGY

-176 NQQYDLVPT
+176 NQQYSLVPT

-194 AMEYPFYLPVSALE
+194 AMEYPYYLTVDELE
-208 IYLRTIKTTPN
+208 VYLRTIKTKSN
-219 TSPAIREDESVSYST
+219 ISPAIRENNSASYST
-234 NVSAALKAVG
+234 NVQAALDAVG
-244 AMGPVDFGMFGWS
+244 SNVFTWS

-271 SYYLEAWLKTSSFTD
+271 SYYLEAWLKTSSFVD
-286 AAVDVSTSGNS
+286 AAVDVSTSGKS

-328 SQFDVKLSQDNT
+328 SQFDVKLNQDNT

-357 YQTTGFDDNSSPLGS
+357 YQTTGFEDSSSPLGA

-444 EVQSL
+444 EVQNI
-449 GATNPSYANAALT
+449 GVQNQSYANSVLT

-467 LQAVNYVGYEPAWSE
+467 MQNLNYVGYEPAWSE

-510 ISHVMDSPAYSDF
+510 LSYIMDSPAYSKF
-523 IKAAGTYVDELSL
+523 IEAAGTEVDELSL
-536 QRLTAFFKRIYVS
+536 QRLVAFFKRIYIS

-559 DFNYVFYDQRPTAE
+559 DFNYVFYDQRATAE

>member
-16 LFSGNPTSASWGT
+16 LFSGNPTSTGWGT

-49 VGVQALPVVAPFMG
+49 VGVQALPIVAPFLG

-77 IYNIDRQLN
+77 IYNVDRQLN
-86 FQGVTDTPNTVYKP
+86 FQGVTDTPNAVYKP
-100 SMAPPIPFDISVAS
+100 SMAPPVPFDILSPS
-114 GETISIEV
+114 GAKISILASDLQTNLPLESLGDIV
-122 SDVQTAYP
+122 S
-130 VGSLSA
+130 
-136 IVGPGSLADYMGE
+136 PGSLADYMGE
-149 APGSLV
+149 APGSIV

-162 PYVGY
+162 PYIGY

-194 AMEYPFYLPVSALE
+194 ALEYPYYLTVSELE
-208 IYLRTIKTTPN
+208 SYLRTIKTTPN
-219 TSPAIREDESVSYST
+219 TSPAIREDNSASYST
-234 NVSAALKAVG
+234 NVDAALKAVNSS
-244 AMGPVDFGMFGWS
+244 AFLWS

-266 QRGFP
+266 QRAFP
-271 SYYLEAWLKTSSFTD
+271 SYYLEAWLKTSSFAD
-286 AAVDVSTSGNS
+286 AAVNVSTSGNS

-328 SQFDVKLSQDNT
+328 SQFDVKLDQDNT

-357 YQTTGFDDNSSPLGS
+357 YQTTGFEDNSSPLGA

-444 EVQSL
+444 EVQNL
-449 GATNPSYANAALT
+449 GAVAVSYADSALS

-467 LQAVNYVGYEPAWSE
+467 AQNNKYVGYEPAWSE

-510 ISHVMDSPAYSDF
+510 LASVMDSKAYSDF
-523 IKAAGTYVDELSL
+523 IAAAGTNIDELSL

>member
-49 VGVQALPVVAPFMG
+49 VGVQALPIVAPFMG

-77 IYNIDRQLN
+77 IYNVDRQLN

-100 SMAPPIPFDISVAS
+100 SIAPLIPFNTSLSSGDKINISV
-114 GETISIEV
+114 
-122 SDVQTAYP
+122 SDLQTDLP
-130 VGSLSA
+130 LGSLGC

-149 APGSLV
+149 APGSIV
-155 TGVIDLT
+155 TGVVDLT
-162 PYVGY
+162 PYIGY
-167 IDIYYNYYL
+167 MDIYYNYYL
-176 NQQYDLVPT
+176 NQQYNLVPT

-194 AMEYPFYLPVSALE
+194 ALEYPYYLTVSDLE
-208 IYLRTIKTTPN
+208 TYLRNIKTKSIV
-219 TSPAIREDESVSYST
+219 SPAVRSGSNETYST
-234 NVSAALKAVG
+234 NVTAALHAVDSNSG
-244 AMGPVDFGMFGWS
+244 VFTWK

-266 QRGFP
+266 QRSFP
-271 SYYLEAWLKTSSFTD
+271 AYYLEAWLKTSSFTD
-286 AAVDVSTSGNS
+286 AAIDVSTSGNS

-310 RYMDLAFA
+310 RYIDLAFA

-328 SQFDVKLSQDNT
+328 SQFDVKLNQDNS

-357 YQTTGFDDNSSPLGS
+357 YQTTGFEDNSSPLGA

-433 MQGLKASTVFG
+433 MQGLQVSTVFG
-444 EVQSL
+444 EVQNL
-449 GATNPSYANAALT
+449 GATAASYANSTLSV
-462 IPGFK
+462 PGFATQS
-467 LQAVNYVGYEPAWSE
+467 LGYIGYEPAWSE

-510 ISHVMDSPAYSDF
+510 LSSVMDSKAYGDF
-523 IKAAGTYVDELSL
+523 VSAAGTRIDELSL

>member
-49 VGVQALPVVAPFMG
+49 VGVQALPIVAPFMG
-63 NVCVKKEYFFIPDR
+63 SVCVKKEYFFIPDR
-77 IYNIDRQLN
+77 IYNVDRQLN
-86 FQGVTDTPNTVYKP
+86 FQGVTDSPNKVYKP
-100 SMAPPIPFDISVAS
+100 SMAPPIPFDVDNTSGGKLNISV
-114 GETISIEV
+114 
-122 SDVQTAYP
+122 SDMHAHFP
-130 VGSLSA
+130 SGSLSN

-149 APGSLV
+149 APGSIV

-162 PYVGY
+162 PYIGY

-194 AMEYPFYLPVSALE
+194 AMEYPYYLAVFELE
-208 IYLRTIKTTPN
+208 TYLRTIKTTPN
-219 TSPAIREDESVSYST
+219 VSPAIREDDSASYST
-234 NVSAALKAVG
+234 NVEAALKAVSSK
-244 AMGPVDFGMFGWS
+244 VFLWS

-286 AAVDVSTSGNS
+286 AAVDISTSGNS

-328 SQFDVKLSQDNT
+328 SQFDVKLTQDNT

-357 YQTTGFDDNSSPLGS
+357 YQTTGFEDNSSPLGA

-398 ITSIVPRVYYPSY
+398 ITSIIPRVYYPSY

-444 EVQSL
+444 EVYNIGVLNQ
-449 GATNPSYANAALT
+449 SYANSVLT

-467 LQAVNYVGYEPAWSE
+467 TQNLNYVGYEPAWSE

-497 LDYWVLSRDYGRN
+497 LDYWVLSRDYGRTLSY
-510 ISHVMDSPAYSDF
+510 IMDSPAYSDF
-523 IKAAGTYVDELSL
+523 IKAAGANVDELSL
-536 QRLTAFFKRIYVS
+536 QRLTAFFKRIYVL

-573 NFILDNV
+573 NFVLDNV

>member
-16 LFSGNPTSASWGT
+16 LFSGNPTSTGWGT

-49 VGVQALPVVAPFMG
+49 VGVQALPIVAPFMG

-77 IYNIDRQLN
+77 IYNVDRQLN
-86 FQGVTDTPNTVYKP
+86 FQGVTDTPNSVYKP
-100 SMAPPIPFDISVAS
+100 SMAPPVPFDILNPS
-114 GETISIEV
+114 GAKISILV
-122 SDVQTAYP
+122 SDLQTNLP
-130 VGSLSA
+130 LKSLGD

-149 APGSLV
+149 APGSIV

-162 PYVGY
+162 PYIGY

-185 SLAGTVSDS
+185 SLAGTKSDS
-194 AMEYPFYLPVSALE
+194 AMEYPYYLTVSELE
-208 IYLRTIKTTPN
+208 TYLRNIKTKSN
-219 TSPAIREDESVSYST
+219 ISPAIRENDSASYST
-234 NVSAALKAVG
+234 NVQAALNAVDSE
-244 AMGPVDFGMFGWS
+244 AFTWN

-271 SYYLEAWLKTSSFTD
+271 SYYLEAWLKTSSFSD
-286 AAVDVSTSGNS
+286 AAVDVSTSGS
-297 VSMRNITFASRMQ
+297 TVSMRNITFASRMQ

-357 YQTTGFDDNSSPLGS
+357 YQTTGFEDSSSPLGA

-444 EVQSL
+444 EVQNLS
-449 GATNPSYANAALT
+449 ATAVSYANSALS

-467 LQAVNYVGYEPAWSE
+467 AQNNKYVGYEPAWSE

-510 ISHVMDSPAYSDF
+510 LASVMDSKAYSDF
-523 IKAAGTYVDELSL
+523 IAAAGTGIDELSL

-573 NFILDNV
+573 NFVLDNV

>member
-29 LIPTNVTRVVAGDD
+29 LIPTNVTRVIAGDD

-49 VGVQALPVVAPFMG
+49 VGVQALPIVAPFMG

-77 IYNIDRQLN
+77 IYNVDRQLN

-100 SMAPPIPFDISVAS
+100 SMAPPIPFDILVSS
-114 GETISIEV
+114 GETVTIPV
-122 SDVQTAYP
+122 SDLVTNLP
-130 VGSLSA
+130 LGSLGD
-136 IVGPGSLADYMGE
+136 IVAPGSLADYMGE
-149 APGSLV
+149 APGSIV
-155 TGVIDLT
+155 VGVIDLT
-162 PYVGY
+162 PYIGY

-194 AMEYPFYLPVSALE
+194 ALEYPYYLSVVELE
-208 IYLRTIKTTPN
+208 TYLRNIKTQPN
-219 TSPAIREDESVSYST
+219 TSPAIREDDSASYST
-234 NVSAALKAVG
+234 NVEAAMRAVG
-244 AMGPVDFGMFGWS
+244 SEAFSWN

-266 QRGFP
+266 QRAFP
-271 SYYLEAWLKTSSFTD
+271 SYYLEAWLKTSRFTD
-286 AAVDVSTSGNS
+286 AAVDVSASGNS

-357 YQTTGFDDNSSPLGS
+357 YQTTGFEDNSSPLGA

-444 EVQSL
+444 EVQNL
-449 GATNPSYANAALT
+449 GAVNPSYSQNSLT

-467 LQAVNYVGYEPAWSE
+467 TQNLNYVGYEPAWSE

-497 LDYWVLSRDYGRN
+497 LDYWVLSRDYGR
-510 ISHVMDSPAYSDF
+510 SLSYVMDSKAYSDF
-523 IKAAGTYVDELSL
+523 ISAAGTNVNELSL
-536 QRLTAFFKRIYVS
+536 QRLTAFFKRIYES

-573 NFILDNV
+573 NFVLDNV

>member
-29 LIPTNVTRVVAGDD
+29 LIPTNVTRVIAGDD

-49 VGVQALPVVAPFMG
+49 VGVQALPIVAPFMG
-63 NVCVKKEYFFIPDR
+63 SVCVKKEYFFIPDR

-86 FQGVTDTPNTVYKP
+86 FQGITDSPNTVYKP
-100 SMAPPIPFDISVAS
+100 SMAPPVPFDILDPS
-114 GETISIEV
+114 GDQIDFSV
-122 SDVQTAYP
+122 SDIQTGYP
-130 VGSLSA
+130 LRALGE

-149 APGSLV
+149 APGSIV
-155 TGVIDLT
+155 VDVIDLT
-162 PYVGY
+162 PYIGY
-167 IDIYYNYYL
+167 FDIYYNYYL

-185 SLAGTVSDS
+185 SLAGTVTDS
-194 AMEYPFYLPVSALE
+194 VGEYPYYLTVAELE
-208 IYLRTIKTTPN
+208 AYLRTIKTVPI
-219 TSPAIREDESVSYST
+219 TSPAIREDSTLSYST
-234 NVSAALKAVG
+234 NVQAALQAIGSEAFTWK
-244 AMGPVDFGMFGWS
+244 

-318 GGGRNSDFYE
+318 SGGRNSDFYE
-328 SQFDVKLSQDNT
+328 AQFDVKLNQDNT

-357 YQTTGFDDNSSPLGS
+357 YQTTGFEDNSSPLGS

-420 LGQQYAPALDNIA
+420 LGQQYAPALDNIT

-444 EVQSL
+444 EVQNVGTQS
-449 GATNPSYANAALT
+449 ATYANNVFSV
-462 IPGFK
+462 PGFK
-467 LQAVNYVGYEPAWSE
+467 TQAIKYVGYEPAWSE

-510 ISHVMDSPAYSDF
+510 ISYVMDSKAYGDF
-523 IKAAGTYVDELSL
+523 VSAAGSYVDELSL

-573 NFILDNV
+573 NFVLDNV

>member
-29 LIPTNVTRVVAGDD
+29 LIPTNVTRVIAGDD

-49 VGVQALPVVAPFMG
+49 VGVQALPIVAPFMG
-63 NVCVKKEYFFIPDR
+63 NVCIKKEYFFIPDR
-77 IYNIDRQLN
+77 IYNVDRQLN

-100 SMAPPIPFDISVAS
+100 SMAPPIPFKISSSSSDAIAFSVA
-114 GETISIEV
+114 TL
-122 SDVQTAYP
+122 QTDSP
-130 VGSLSA
+130 DGSLGTV
-136 IVGPGSLADYMGE
+136 VGPGSLADYMGE
-149 APGSLV
+149 APGSIV

-162 PYVGY
+162 PYIGY
-167 IDIYYNYYL
+167 FDIYYNYYL
-176 NQQYDLVPT
+176 NQQYNLIPT

-194 AMEYPFYLPVSALE
+194 VMEYPYYLTVSELE
-208 IYLRTIKTTPN
+208 VYLRTIKTTPN
-219 TSPAIREDESVSYST
+219 TSPAVREDDSASYST
-234 NVSAALKAVG
+234 NVDAALNAVTSE
-244 AMGPVDFGMFGWS
+244 AFLWKS
-257 FFTGRQSLF
+257 FTGRQSLF

-286 AAVDVSTSGNS
+286 AAVDISTSGNS

-328 SQFDVKLSQDNT
+328 SQFDVKLTQDNT

-357 YQTTGFDDNSSPLGS
+357 YQTTGFEDSSSPLGA

-398 ITSIVPRVYYPSY
+398 ITSIIPRVYYPSY

-449 GATNPSYANAALT
+449 GATNPTYGGSVLA

-467 LQAVNYVGYEPAWSE
+467 LQGFDYVGYEPAWSE

-510 ISHVMDSPAYSDF
+510 LTHVMDTSAYSEF
-523 IKAAGTYVDELSL
+523 IKAAGTHINELSL
-536 QRLTAFFKRIYVS
+536 QRLTAFLKRIYVS

-573 NFILDNV
+573 NFVLDNV

>member
-1 MMFLSRKRNKKSRFK
+1 MYKR
-16 LFSGNPTSASWGT
+16 
-29 LIPTNVTRVVAGDD
+29 
-43 FSFQPG
+43 Q
-49 VGVQALPVVAPFMG
+49 
-63 NVCVKKEYFFIPDR
+63 VCVKKEYFFIPDR
-77 IYNIDRQLN
+77 IYNVDRQLN
-86 FQGVTDTPNTVYKP
+86 FQGVTDAPNNVYKP
-100 SMAPPIPFDISVAS
+100 SMAPPVPFDISAAS
-114 GETISIEV
+114 GAPVTIKV
-122 SDVQTAYP
+122 ADVVTDLP
-130 VGSLSA
+130 LGSLGN

-149 APGSLV
+149 APGSIV
-155 TGVIDLT
+155 VGVIDLT
-162 PYVGY
+162 PYIGY

-185 SLAGTVSDS
+185 ALAGTVADH
-194 AMEYPFYLPVSALE
+194 AMDYPYYLTVSQVE
-208 IYLRTIKTTPN
+208 SYLRTIKTTPN
-219 TSPAIREDESVSYST
+219 IFRAMREDDGVSYSA
-234 NVSAALKAVG
+234 NVEAALKAV
-244 AMGPVDFGMFGWS
+244 DYKLFTWS

-271 SYYLEAWLKTSSFTD
+271 AYYLESWLKTSSFTD
-286 AAVDVSTSGNS
+286 AAVDVSASGNS

-328 SQFDVKLSQDNT
+328 SQFDVKLNQDST

-357 YQTTGFDDNSSPLGS
+357 YQTTGFEDNSSPLGA

-444 EVQSL
+444 EAQNIGGVDQ
-449 GATNPSYANAALT
+449 SYANSVFT

-467 LQAVNYVGYEPAWSE
+467 VQDSNYVGYEPAWSE
-482 LMTAVSKPHGRLCND
+482 LMTAVSKPHGRLCGD

-510 ISHVMDSPAYSDF
+510 LSYVMDSVPYGDF
-523 IKAAGTYVDELSL
+523 ISAAGAHVDELSL

-573 NFILDNV
+573 NFVLDNV

>member
-29 LIPTNVTRVVAGDD
+29 LIPTNVTRVIAGDD

-49 VGVQALPVVAPFMG
+49 VGMQALPIVAPFLG

-100 SMAPPIPFDISVAS
+100 SMAPPIPFDISTPS
-114 GETISIEV
+114 GDAIAFSV
-122 SDVQTAYP
+122 STLQTDAP
-130 VGSLSA
+130 DKSLGC

-149 APGSLV
+149 APGSIV

-162 PYVGY
+162 PYIGY

-176 NQQYDLVPT
+176 NQQYNLVPT

-194 AMEYPFYLPVSALE
+194 AMEYPYFLDVSELE
-208 IYLRTIKTTPN
+208 NYLRTIKTTPN
-219 TSPAIREDESVSYST
+219 TSPAIREDNSASYST
-234 NVSAALKAVG
+234 NVQAALNAVG
-244 AMGPVDFGMFGWS
+244 SSAFLWN

-271 SYYLEAWLKTSSFTD
+271 AYYLEAWLKTSSFTD
-286 AAVDVSTSGNS
+286 AAVDISTSGNS

-328 SQFDVKLSQDNT
+328 SQFDVKLGQDNT

-357 YQTTGFDDNSSPLGS
+357 YQTTGFEDSSSPLGA

-444 EVQSL
+444 EIQSF
-449 GATNPSYANAALT
+449 GSTNPTYSDS
-462 IPGFK
+462 IFVVPGFQ
-467 LQAVNYVGYEPAWSE
+467 LQNDNYIGYEPAWSE

-510 ISHVMDSPAYSDF
+510 LSSVMDTPAYSAF
-523 IKAAGTYVDELSL
+523 IKAAGSHVDELSL

-559 DFNYVFYDQRPTAE
+559 DFNYVFYDQRATAE

>member
-1 MMFLSRKRNKKSRFK
+1 MAMMFLSRKRNKKSRFK

-29 LIPTNVTRVVAGDD
+29 LIPTNLTRVVAGDD

-49 VGVQALPVVAPFMG
+49 VGVQALPIVAPFLG
-63 NVCVKKEYFFIPDR
+63 DVCVKKEYFFIPDR
-77 IYNIDRQLN
+77 IYNVERQLN
-86 FQGVTDTPNTVYKP
+86 FQGVTDAPDNVYKP
-100 SMAPPIPFDISVAS
+100 SIAPAIPFDTGNALGDGISFTLS
-114 GETISIEV
+114 EL
-122 SDVQTAYP
+122 QTNVP
-130 VGSLSA
+130 SGSLGCV
-136 IVGPGSLADYMGE
+136 VGPGSLADYMGE
-149 APGSLV
+149 PPGSIV
-155 TGVIDLT
+155 TGVVDLT
-162 PYVGY
+162 PYIGY
-167 IDIYYNYYL
+167 IDIYYNYYV

-185 SLAGTVSDS
+185 CLAGTVSDS
-194 AMEYPFYLPVSALE
+194 AMDYPYYLKVSELE
-208 IYLRTIKTTPN
+208 NYLRTVKTTPN
-219 TSPAIREDESVSYST
+219 TLPAVRQDESLVYST
-234 NVSAALKAVG
+234 NVEVAMKAITTK
-244 AMGPVDFGMFGWS
+244 AFTWE

-266 QRGFP
+266 QRAFP
-271 SYYLEAWLKTSSFTD
+271 SYYLEAWLKTSSFIN
-286 AAVDVSTSGNS
+286 AAVDVSVSGTS

-328 SQFDVKLSQDNT
+328 SQFDVKLDQDNT

-357 YQTTGFDDNSSPLGS
+357 YQTTGFEDASSLGA

-433 MQGLKASTVFG
+433 MQGLKASTLFG
-444 EVQSL
+444 EVRSL
-449 GATNPSYANAALT
+449 GSTAPTYANAALT
-462 IPGFK
+462 VPGFK
-467 LQAVNYVGYEPAWSE
+467 AQNVNYIGYEPAWSE

-510 ISHVMDSPAYSDF
+510 ISHVMDTPAYNSYVS
-523 IKAAGTYVDELSL
+523 AAGAHIDELSL
-536 QRLTAFFKRIYVS
+536 QRLTSFFKRIYVS
-549 PSSCPYILCG
+549 PTPCPYILCG
-559 DFNYVFYDQRPTAE
+559 DFNYVFYDQRATAE

>member
-49 VGVQALPVVAPFMG
+49 VGVQALPVVAPFLG
-63 NVCVKKEYFFIPDR
+63 NVCLKKEYFFIPDR
-77 IYNIDRQLN
+77 IYNVDRQLN

-100 SMAPPIPFDISVAS
+100 SIAPLIPFDISLS
-114 GETISIEV
+114 PGDKISFSI
-122 SDVQTAYP
+122 SDLQTNLP
-130 VGSLSA
+130 LGSLGC

-149 APGSLV
+149 APGSIV
-155 TGVIDLT
+155 TGVVDLT
-162 PYVGY
+162 PYIGY

-185 SLAGTVSDS
+185 SLAGTSSDS
-194 AMEYPFYLPVSALE
+194 ALEYPYYLSVFELE
-208 IYLRTIKTTPN
+208 TYLRNIKTKSN
-219 TSPAIREDESVSYST
+219 ISPAIRSGSNESYST
-234 NVSAALKAVG
+234 NVKAALHAV
-244 AMGPVDFGMFGWS
+244 DSNSDLFTWK

-271 SYYLEAWLKTSSFTD
+271 AYYLEAWLKTSSFTD
-286 AAVDVSTSGNS
+286 ASVDVSTSGNS

-310 RYMDLAFA
+310 RYVDLAFA

-328 SQFDVKLSQDNT
+328 SQFDVKLNQDNT

-357 YQTTGFDDNSSPLGS
+357 YQTTGFEDNSSPLGA

-398 ITSIVPRVYYPSY
+398 ITSVVPRVYYPSY

-433 MQGLKASTVFG
+433 MQGLQASTVFG
-444 EVQSL
+444 EVHNL
-449 GATNPSYANAALT
+449 GATATTYANSTLSV
-462 IPGFK
+462 PGFK
-467 LQAVNYVGYEPAWSE
+467 TQSPNYVGYEPAWSE

-510 ISHVMDSPAYSDF
+510 LSSVMDTPAYESF
-523 IKAAGTYVDELSL
+523 VTAAGAHADELSL

>member
-29 LIPTNVTRVVAGDD
+29 LIPTNVTRVIAGDD

-49 VGVQALPVVAPFMG
+49 VGVQALPIVAPFMG
-63 NVCVKKEYFFIPDR
+63 NVCIKKEYFFIPDR
-77 IYNIDRQLN
+77 IYNVDRQLN

-100 SMAPPIPFDISVAS
+100 SMAPPIPFDIDNPS
-114 GETISIEV
+114 GDKLDISV
-122 SDVQTAYP
+122 SDVQTDLP
-130 VGSLSA
+130 LKSLGH

-149 APGSLV
+149 APGSIV

-162 PYVGY
+162 PYIGY

-194 AMEYPFYLPVSALE
+194 MMEYPYYLTVSELE
-208 IYLRTIKTTPN
+208 VYLRTIKTKSN
-219 TSPAIREDESVSYST
+219 ISPAVRADKSVSYST
-234 NVSAALKAVG
+234 NVQAALDAVG
-244 AMGPVDFGMFGWS
+244 SNAFTWS

-271 SYYLEAWLKTSSFTD
+271 SYYLEAWLKTSSFVD

-328 SQFDVKLSQDNT
+328 SQFDVKLNQDNT

-357 YQTTGFDDNSSPLGS
+357 YQTTGFDDSFSPLGS
-372 FSGQLS
+372 FCGQLS

-444 EVQSL
+444 EVQNI
-449 GATNPSYANAALT
+449 GVQNQSYANGVLT

-467 LQAVNYVGYEPAWSE
+467 TQNFSYIGYEPAWSE

-510 ISHVMDSPAYSDF
+510 LSYIMDSQPYREF
-523 IKAAGTYVDELSL
+523 VKAAGKEVDELSL
-536 QRLTAFFKRIYVS
+536 QRLVALFKRIYVS

-559 DFNYVFYDQRPTAE
+559 DFNYVFYDQQATAE
-573 NFILDNV
+573 NFVLDNV

>member
-49 VGVQALPVVAPFMG
+49 VGVQALPIVAPFMG
-63 NVCVKKEYFFIPDR
+63 SVCVKKEYFFIPDR
-77 IYNIDRQLN
+77 IYNVDRQLN

-100 SMAPPIPFDISVAS
+100 SIAPSIPFDTSVSS
-114 GETISIEV
+114 GETVEITVADI
-122 SDVQTAYP
+122 QTNLPQGAL
-130 VGSLSA
+130 GT
-136 IVGPGSLADYMGE
+136 IVAPGSLADYMGE
-149 APGSLV
+149 APGSIV
-155 TGVIDLT
+155 AGVIDLT
-162 PYVGY
+162 PYIGY
-167 IDIYYNYYL
+167 VDIYYNYYL
-176 NQQYDLVPT
+176 NQQYNMVPT
-185 SLAGTVSDS
+185 SLAGTVSDT
-194 AMEYPFYLPVSALE
+194 ALEYPYYLSVSQLE
-208 IYLRTIKTTPN
+208 VYLRTIKTTKN
-219 TSPAIREDESVSYST
+219 SFPAVRETETDSYSS
-234 NVSAALKAVG
+234 NVQAALEALDYKVF
-244 AMGPVDFGMFGWS
+244 DWN

-271 SYYLEAWLKTSSFTD
+271 SYYLEAWLKTSSFVD

-328 SQFDVKLSQDNT
+328 SQFDVKLNQDNT

-357 YQTTGFDDNSSPLGS
+357 YQTTGFEDNSSPLGA

-449 GATNPSYANAALT
+449 GATAPSYARATLV

-467 LQAVNYVGYEPAWSE
+467 LQDFNYVGYEPAWSE

-497 LDYWVLSRDYGRN
+497 LDYWVLSRDYGRT
-510 ISHVMDSPAYSDF
+510 ISSVMDTPAYQEF
-523 IKAAGTYVDELSL
+523 VKAAGTGVDELSL

-559 DFNYVFYDQRPTAE
+559 DFNYVFYDQRATAE
-573 NFILDNV
+573 NFVLDNV

>member
-29 LIPTNVTRVVAGDD
+29 LIPTNVTRVIAGDD

-49 VGVQALPVVAPFMG
+49 VGVQALPIVAPFMG

-77 IYNIDRQLN
+77 IYNVDRQLN

-100 SMAPPIPFDISVAS
+100 SIAPPVPFDVASSSGATINISV
-114 GETISIEV
+114 
-122 SDVQTAYP
+122 SDMQTDMP
-130 VGSLSA
+130 TGSLGWV
-136 IVGPGSLADYMGE
+136 VGPGSLADYMGE
-149 APGSLV
+149 APGSIV
-155 TGVIDLT
+155 VGVVDLT
-162 PYVGY
+162 PYIGY

-176 NQQYDLVPT
+176 NQQYDWAPT

-194 AMEYPFYLPVSALE
+194 AMDYPYFLEVTDLESYLQ
-208 IYLRTIKTTPN
+208 TIKTTRN
-219 TSPAIREDESVSYST
+219 ISPAVRADDSASYST
-234 NVSAALKAVG
+234 NVEAALNAVNSQ
-244 AMGPVDFGMFGWS
+244 AFLWN

-271 SYYLEAWLKTSSFTD
+271 SYYLEAWLKTSSFVD
-286 AAVDVSTSGNS
+286 AAIDVSTSGNS

-328 SQFDVKLSQDNT
+328 SQFDVKLNQDNT

-357 YQTTGFDDNSSPLGS
+357 YQTTGFENNSSPLGA

-449 GATNPSYANAALT
+449 GATSPTYASNSFT
-462 IPGFK
+462 VPGFK
-467 LQAVNYVGYEPAWSE
+467 TQDLNYVGYEPAWSE

-510 ISHVMDSPAYSDF
+510 LSSVMDTPAYKQFVS
-523 IKAAGTYVDELSL
+523 AAGTRVDELSL

-573 NFILDNV
+573 NFVLDNV